1 MGLHSITI
9 FLYVALYRSASF
21 AQSFVTLDCD
31 VSVTGILNKDAKLPC
46 SIKSTKVKIFDF
58 IELSKVENNGKLT
71 SLFSFKAGDEEP
83 QNRIK
88 LLHPDS
94 QDVSLLF
101 RNTQLT
107 DQGTYKYY
115 VETVAGYASKIITLK
130 VKAPYSLPKVSL
142 ASNITRRMRTTD
154 LICETTGY
162 PLPEIHW
169 FVYEKTD
176 LTSHAKT
183 SSVKTSQ
190 GLFKV
195 TSMLPI
201 TVAQN
206 ALDGNYTC
214 VVWNVEEHNYEIKKH
229 FPIPFLDE
237 PNTDRQSEEKKSKIL
252 TAIFIIVG
260 ALAIGI
266 VILAILRFR
275 RNAYAVRR
283 QSAMPMMSNLHD
295 ADI

>member
-1 MGLHSITI
+1 MGLHSTTI
-9 FLYVALYRSASF
+9 FLYVVLCRSASF
-21 AQSFVTLDCD
+21 AQSFVTLDCE
-31 VSVTGILNKDAKLPC
+31 VSVTGILNEDTKLPC
-46 SIKSTKVKIFDF
+46 SIKSTKEKTFSF
-58 IELSKVENNGKLT
+58 IELSKVEKNENVT
-71 SLFSFKAGDEEP
+71 SLFRFEADKEVP

-88 LLHPDS
+88 FLHPDS
-94 QDVSLLF
+94 QDVSLLIQ
-101 RNTQLT
+101 NTQLT
-107 DQGTYKYY
+107 DQGIYKYF
-115 VETVAGYASKIITLK
+115 VATTAGYASKIIALK

-162 PLPEIHW
+162 PLAEIHW

-183 SSVKTSQ
+183 SSVETQQ
-190 GLFKV
+190 GLFKM
-195 TSMLPI
+195 TSILPI
-201 TVAQN
+201 TVAEN

-214 VVWNVEEHNYEIKKH
+214 VVRNVEEPKYEIKKH

-237 PNTDRQSEEKKSKIL
+237 PNTDRQSEEKKTKVL

-275 RNAYAVRR
+275 RNARAARR
-283 QSAMPMMSNLHD
+283 QSAMPMMSSSHD